1 VPGNLPNA
9 LIVGYVGYIESTS
22 SCLPESEKRVCAELA
37 ATVDKSETP
46 RKRCFARFVNLP
58 DNKHALADPR
68 EEMKN
73 GVWLKRQLVAQIE
86 FTERTLIGI
95 HDA

>member
-37 ATVDKSETP
+37 ARRWTKVKHLESDVLPVLLTCQTTSTHWLTP
-46 RKRCFARFVNLP
+46 VK
-58 DNKHALADPR
+58 K
-68 EEMKN
+68 
-73 GVWLKRQLVAQIE
+73 
-86 FTERTLIGI
+86 
-95 HDA
+95 